1 MIHPD
6 MTQTKLYRNADF
18 TAAEDLQAS
27 LLPEDVAEAVRTVLA
42 ARDGMVIPESSR
54 CAHNCTVFQKN
65 DECFCEA
72 K

>member
-42 ARDGMVIPESSR
+42 ARDGMVIPEL
-54 CAHNCTVFQKN
+54 TVCPQLHRISKN